1 MVITYSD
8 SITGSGKTA
17 EAINLMFEKRTENF
31 IMVVPNKRLCKEI
44 YNRIKERKKGERVQ
58 VINQDTLNDE
68 STSTAT
74 FFSNAFNNT
83 TCRII
88 ITTHVTFMNSVHNMT
103 LYTTTSKWNLIIDEE
118 LDLYTEHDITVS
130 QMTVGLLTGH
140 FSFIKKDENFYT
152 VNQRRYIDNYN
163 MTTTETCD
171 DFLKLPSFL
180 TLNKF
185 VFSPRFETLILVAVY
200 ERMMACETDQRTTD
214 VKFTGVSVLKDNFL
228 SKFKSVLIL
237 SAFFENTIMYKLL
250 TSLNVKLNKVEA
262 PPKLQHN
269 NSELITIH
277 YFTES
282 NWSKTLRTSVHSKN
296 TTYEDAISMM
306 IIKLLNKEPFIYN
319 TNLNSRGL
327 FKDGQLV
334 TTIHGVNEYI
344 EYNNMVYMP
353 SLNATS
359 NTVNTLASF
368 GMSRKEIDF
377 SRNVLSAYQFVS
389 RGCIRKENN
398 DRLVNIF
405 VMDKRT
411 VDFLETVFPKAK
423 IIFHGVQVAKNPI
436 PSNVRSFMSR
446 YKSDSEDGKLI
457 TQKRDIKYNEYY
469 KEYYKKR

>member
-8 SITGSGKTA
+8 SITGSGKTT
-17 EAINLMFEKRTENF
+17 EAIDLMFKKRKEKF

-44 YNRIKERKKGERVQ
+44 HDSIKKRDKSELVQ
-58 VINQDTLNDE
+58 VINQDTVNGI
-68 STSTAT
+68 STTT
-74 FFSNAFNNT
+74 HFSKEFGNLDY
-83 TCRII
+83 RII
-88 ITTHVTFMNSVHNMT
+88 ITTHVTFMNSVHNMSM
-103 LYTTTSKWNLIIDEE
+103 YTTPSKWNLIIDEE
-118 LDLYTEHDITVS
+118 LALYAEHDITVS
-130 QMTVGLLTGH
+130 QTTVGLLTGH

-152 VNQRRYIDNYN
+152 VNQYRYVDNYN
-163 MTTTETCD
+163 MTTTETRD
-171 DFLKLPSFL
+171 DFLKLPAFL

-185 VFSPRFETLILVAVY
+185 VFSPRFETLIPVTVY
-200 ERMMACETDQRTTD
+200 DRMLACKTDIRTTD

-237 SAFFENTIMYKLL
+237 SAFFEHTIMYKLL
-250 TSLNVKLNKVEA
+250 TSLNVKLNKVET
-262 PPKLQHN
+262 PQKLQHN
-269 NSELITIH
+269 NSELITMH

-282 NWSKTLRTSVHSKN
+282 NWSKSLRTTIHSKN
-296 TTYEDAISMM
+296 TSYEDAISMM
-306 IIKLLNKEPFIYN
+306 IVKLLNKEQFIYN

-327 FKDGQLV
+327 FNDGTLV

-344 EYNNMVYMP
+344 EYNNMVFMP

-359 NTVNTLASF
+359 NTVSTLSSF

-389 RGCIRKENN
+389 RGCLRKEDN
-398 DRLVNIF
+398 DRPVNIF

-423 IIFHGVQVAKNPI
+423 VIFHGVQVAKNPI

-446 YKSDSEDGKLI
+446 YKNDTDVGKLI
-457 TQKRDIKYNEYY
+457 TQKREKTYNEYY